1 MSEPRAEDSPLLA
14 ELAGSRDL
22 RLLRAAGLWPAADAP
37 ARYEPRESLMN
48 RAEFESLA
56 RHVAKGWAN
65 CGRNHAVLVAEG
77 IEKDLSISLRPG
89 DLMERAE
96 QMLIE
101 RAEQAKL
108 NAAAARGI
116 VAGID
121 PSDIGDGIHAG
132 LEHVVDRAFHA
143 AADIEEV
150 LRDGVKLA
158 ESRP

>member
-1 MSEPRAEDSPLLA
+1 MAEPRAEDSPLLA
-14 ELAGSRDL
+14 ELLAK
-22 RLLRAAGLWPAADAP
+22 A
-37 ARYEPRESLMN
+37 EPGTT
-48 RAEFESLA
+48 
-56 RHVAKGWAN
+56 V
-65 CGRNHAVLVAEG
+65 
-77 IEKDLSISLRPG
+77 
-89 DLMERAE
+89 E
-96 QMLIE
+96 QVLIE

-132 LEHVVDRAFHA
+132 LEHVVGRAFDA